1 MTRRVCVVTS
11 SRADYSLLY
20 WVMKG
25 IQRTDGLALQLAVTG
40 MHLSPEFGL
49 TVRVIEADGFPI
61 DARIEG
67 LVSSDTAAGVTK
79 SIGVTTIGFAD
90 ALEHLKPELIVI
102 LGDRF
107 ELLAAAQAALI
118 ARIPVAHIAGGD
130 TTEGAYDESIR
141 HSITKMSHLHFVT
154 NEDAYRRVLQLG
166 EDPRCVFNFGSPGID
181 CIRHTTLLERSALE
195 ADLGFK
201 FRARNL
207 LVTFHPVTLDPTGS
221 AKHMRE
227 LLQALGALGQEVGIA
242 FTMPNADND
251 GRIIRSMIQEFVA
264 ASNGRAAAFESLGP
278 TRYLSMMAQVDLVV
292 GNSSSG
298 LYEAPSLRKPTV
310 NIGDRQRGRMR
321 AASVL
326 DCATDARAIGAAI
339 ERAFALDCSQVTNP
353 YGDGYA
359 ADKIVA
365 QLLAVPDPKTLLQK
379 RFHEAG
385 GRL

>member
-1 MTRRVCVVTS
+1 
-11 SRADYSLLY
+11 
-20 WVMKG
+20 
-25 IQRTDGLALQLAVTG
+25 
-40 MHLSPEFGL
+40 
-49 TVRVIEADGFPI
+49 
-61 DARIEG
+61 
-67 LVSSDTAAGVTK
+67 
-79 SIGVTTIGFAD
+79 
-90 ALEHLKPELIVI
+90 
-102 LGDRF
+102 
-107 ELLAAAQAALI
+107 
-118 ARIPVAHIAGGD
+118 
-130 TTEGAYDESIR
+130 
-141 HSITKMSHLHFVT
+141 
-154 NEDAYRRVLQLG
+154 
-166 EDPRCVFNFGSPGID
+166 
-181 CIRHTTLLERSALE
+181 
-195 ADLGFK
+195 
-201 FRARNL
+201 
-207 LVTFHPVTLDPTGS
+207 
-221 AKHMRE
+221 MRE

>member
-1 MTRRVCVVTS
+1 MSRRICVVSS

-25 IQRTDGLALQLAVTG
+25 IKQTPGLTLQVAVTG

-61 DARIEG
+61 DARVEG
-67 LVSSDTAAGVTK
+67 LLSSDTACGVTK

-90 ALEHLKPELIVI
+90 ALERLRPDILVI

-130 TTEGAYDESIR
+130 TTEGAYDEAIR

-154 NEDAYRRVLQLG
+154 NAQAQRRVLQMG
-166 EDPRCVFNFGSPGID
+166 EDPAYVFNFGSPGVD
-181 CIRHTTLLERSALE
+181 NIRHCRLLDRAALE
-195 ADLGFK
+195 ADLGIR

-207 LVTFHPVTLDPTGS
+207 LVTFHPVTLDPQGS
-221 AKHMRE
+221 AEHMNE
-227 LLQALGALGQEVGIA
+227 LFDGLRGFGEDVGII
-242 FTMPNADND
+242 FTMPNADSD
-251 GRIIRSMIQEFVA
+251 GRVIRSMIEGFVA
-264 ASNGRAAAFESLGP
+264 ESQGRAAAFESLGP
-278 TRYLSMMAQVDLVV
+278 TRYLSVMAQVDAVV

-298 LYEAPSLRKPTV
+298 LYEAPSFRKPTV
-310 NIGDRQRGRMR
+310 NIGDRQRGRLR
-321 AASVL
+321 AESVIDCPTRAS
-326 DCATDARAIGAAI
+326 AIKEAI
-339 ERAFALDCSQVTNP
+339 ERAFTLDCSRVVNP

-359 ADKIVA
+359 AEKIVA
-365 QLLAVPDPKTLLQK
+365 KLLEVPDPRALLQK
-379 RFHEAG
+379 RFHDFGAG
-385 GRL
+385 R